1 MSEAGRMISTLTG
14 PNTFL
19 MQQELQTRIT
29 AFKDQYGDFGLES
42 FNAAETPF
50 ENIRQAVQSV
60 PFLSSARM
68 VIVYDPSTNKELVEQ
83 VESFIADIPKDVL
96 VLLVE
101 QKIDK
106 RSVLYKTLKKKSEL
120 IEFAQLEEQSQAS
133 WVEEVVRQ
141 NGGTISKKD
150 SLFLVQRAGFDQLRI
165 KNELD
170 KLQSYSPHITK
181 ETIELLVEPS
191 PQGNVFNLLDA
202 AFAGRAGLTMRL
214 YDEQRSQK
222 VEPQAILAMM
232 GWQLHIL
239 ALVKTAV
246 DRPPELIA
254 KEAKLNPFV
263 VRKSLAIANNRSLTE
278 LKQLIDDAVQLDIQ
292 LKTKPI
298 NADEALKNL
307 LLNISKN

>member
-170 KLQSYSPHITK
+170 KLQSYNPHITK

-239 ALVKTAV
+239 ALVKTAA

-278 LKQLIDDAVQLDIQ
+278 LKQLIDDAVQLDVQ
-292 LKTKPI
+292 LKSKPI
-298 NADEALKNL
+298 DADEALKNL
-307 LLNISKN
+307 LLNIAKN

>member
-1 MSEAGRMISTLTG
+1 MISTLTG